1 MSTSSLDKM
10 FEIIFSDTPDLS
22 VVRECGA
29 DMTGAELV
37 ETLSL
42 IREKALE
49 ASGVETVR
57 SLAGVVANL
66 LLGAALY
73 NSFPEKT
80 DATVRNSV
88 SRIAG
93 AAAEMFDLDV
103 GDQALAQVARLAEA
117 ILSLEPAALADV
129 YDLFGQGLGEDAR
142 IRLLRL
148 LAGCGD
154 ADYNRR
160 YGPALGEALSAR
172 RARLA
177 AEADRTDVTPTEGG
191 EPVSPDGLAESAFD
205 VGDAVA
211 SSNAD
216 DQAPLDDDG
225 NSITAVTHPESDDP
239 AERQQTLQ
247 LEPAGQE
254 VVQGV
259 FVDTVADGIAV
270 DGDAPVAATDELA
283 DLAAFEADLTRSP
296 KDRDLRAAYI
306 RMAIDLGSVER
317 AVSFLARIATGL
329 HDSDKAAAL
338 IDLATLH
345 LDGTGD
351 SDAAMTALESAL
363 DADRSGREALQRYAD
378 LAVASE
384 LAERGAVF
392 LETVRRALTGTP
404 SEIPLL
410 THLGRLLGLLG
421 RDDEAEKLWRRLRA
435 LDPRNLEALEFYIGY
450 YGRKSDWQ
458 KQFATA
464 QFELSVVDG
473 DGDRIR
479 LNLLMADVAEN
490 RLNNLDRAAE
500 AHKRILQLS
509 PENVD
514 SFEALVCLFEKSR
527 KWHQLVEMYNDR
539 IRRLPLEDVDQKV
552 ALLFRI
558 VEIYQ
563 NPEKQPS
570 QENMLAAYSRIAD
583 ISPTNVQALDTLDR
597 GYQTSERWPDLLK
610 VLEKKI
616 ELTEDPVELLELFN
630 RVAEIVINRMSN
642 ETQAIPFLEKIL
654 ELDPENLDVV
664 LKLKSIY
671 SHKHNQEKHYAMLKR
686 EIAMVQGAER
696 ERILLSAA
704 EMARDKLLLFEEAL
718 ELYSQAY
725 RQNGTLREAREN
737 MHALFDR
744 MERWSDYALFLD
756 SEVECEM
763 PDRRRIELLHKLAE
777 IRSVHLGDPAG
788 AETVYQKILSIDP
801 SDDLATDRLEAMLL
815 QQGRFQEI
823 YDVYRKMD
831 DVRKFV
837 AQITSFDA
845 QKGVSPSYRKEMCL
859 ILARACE
866 IDLKEPERALEFM
879 EQAFQADPA
888 DDSVGR
894 KVLATAMKKKDFK
907 RAERVLKILTATASE
922 PTARQEDFV
931 KLSKLYSETGRPS
944 DAFDALADGIKADL
958 ESDSLQKLVA
968 EAIDSGTS
976 AELWQP
982 LAGLLA
988 DVVTAPAEDA
998 WRQQILMVLGRIQAE
1013 RLLFHEDARTTF
1025 EKVLAIDPG
1034 ALEALDA
1041 LEAIAMQQQDF
1052 TALECV
1058 LTRRIDALDG
1068 DVERQAVLLRLG
1080 ALYEDLIGDDEKAA
1094 DAFARAAELA
1104 AEPDRVV
1111 LSGLHRT
1118 YDRLERFPELAD
1130 VIRKE
1135 RLLATQDWER
1145 TALDIELAGVLA
1157 DGLGQ
1162 FDDALAVLDGILCD
1176 ADNDK
1181 AMALVRRIFDED
1193 FDTDTA
1199 GSILRTVYS
1208 RVGDSAGLLGVVETM
1223 INRSTRNDVK
1233 AALLVQAAG
1242 ILSADLGDPAGA
1254 FSRLASSI
1262 RLFPTEENVRLAL
1275 GLAQDVD
1282 GFRALAEAIQAV
1294 AEPELPT
1301 GDDFPELDPEIQAL
1315 LFGTLGNLYGRK
1327 LGQPRKAVLAMERV
1341 MALADVDEP
1350 FLTEML
1356 TLYRAVDD
1364 IDSALEAFDR
1374 LQAVQAPDDSRHTMI
1389 EKAMYAA
1396 ANGRI
1401 DTAVAALRDV
1411 AGRAFDTEAD
1421 SLLEEMLLE
1430 HGRYGDLIEL
1440 LQVKLE
1446 RPGYADSR
1454 AETCFRI
1461 AGVFRTQ
1468 MKMASEAARFV
1479 RQAIVESSGRADIV
1493 AFAVELVLDRSVPDR
1508 KSFAP
1513 ELAETLIESLQG
1525 QPDGAGTVADLLRVT
1540 AEFCEDPL
1548 QRVAILNRLAELQ
1561 DMTGDHVGRFDT
1573 LSQALANT
1581 PGDAELAAAFVASAI
1596 RAGAGVR
1603 AVERLGRFAASV
1615 TGPDRIRLS
1624 MAAAELAKDHVG
1636 DEPGA
1641 VAIYRTLL
1649 VEHPDNVQVIQALE
1663 TLLQK
1668 MGNDADRVPLLERLA
1683 VLEDDLSRRR
1693 TIRLKAAILA
1703 SSSGDP
1709 LTASGFLKFVVD
1721 ARPDENALDPESE
1734 QAARSLIDVSVDLD
1748 DFDTVAEMHLLL
1760 GRLLPDVNE
1769 RRSSLLAAAEVS
1781 RDRLGH
1787 PADALNIFTGLLK
1800 VDESDVVAR
1809 DAAREL
1815 ARKIDNVRVLMDIL
1829 RYDVATADDSSRRNA
1844 ALLEW
1849 ATISLRIDVNDT
1861 DGAIETLRRVL
1872 QDDPSNAAAIKLVES
1887 IYDDSE
1893 AAPAAARLLIDAAQR
1908 SGDGE
1913 LLVRTLRVAIGQTG
1927 EPAERAAMLK
1937 TVGMTLVRLERNA
1950 EAVEAFADAFLEM
1963 PSEPETL
1970 QDLFDQLVRQQ
1981 RPELLSERVDAA
1993 CDLMPDDAVDAVI
2006 DLRLRAA
2013 ALLNQ
2018 VPGKS
2023 EDAFV
2028 ILRRALAIRESDPAV
2043 IRAIIDLTQ
2052 DAGMWLHYVEI
2063 QRLNIAY
2070 ILSSPDEKADA
2081 WLECGA
2087 IYADADRLNDQD
2099 LAAECY
2105 REVLA
2110 IRPLDRAALDV
2121 LARILGAAG
2130 DKEGLRILWQCELA
2144 AWEGLPSDQRD
2155 EGRMTRLRISV
2166 AEGALE
2172 SGVLAD
2178 AVAAATAIIES
2189 RAADAHSLDVTVK
2202 IYRETLDLELFN
2214 KLTSLLADRNEHRRL
2229 LDLYRFVYSRKDVPP
2244 GPEVCLRKSIELDEK
2259 LRLHDFR
2266 FEDLGRL
2273 VELVPTDAANMA
2285 TYIEVGRK
2293 LGRMAKVAALL
2304 EKTLAAFQDREV
2316 AFEVAMQL
2324 AEIYESDLKKPED
2337 ATNYLRLA
2345 FLRRPEDRG
2354 VVERLAAAYVGL
2366 EQYGDL
2372 ALLFENLGDLT
2383 VDASERI
2390 EHYFKAAKVQRDN
2403 VGSPDGAI
2411 EILKKIMDIDP
2422 SNMAAIDALEQV
2434 SRQTENF
2441 PELAVWLQHR
2451 ADVTTDEGI
2460 RRALLLELSDLMAT
2474 RLGRPGDAASV
2485 LEALQEALPQDL
2497 EVWGRLEKA
2506 LLALGAFDRLADMYM
2521 RLAGVVLIDEHRLAA
2536 LKKAASVFEARLN
2549 DRFQAVHALEEI
2561 LNIDPRDSFA
2571 CVRLGEMLE
2580 ADEDWPALARHLA
2593 GCCDASQDSQ
2603 ARAGLALR
2611 VADLYMS
2618 RLDRRGDAVGYF
2630 KIALD
2635 FDPSIPE
2642 AREGL
2647 MSLVGEGDWSVDA
2660 AMILED
2666 VFSRTGESDRLLD
2679 VLRRQLVTL
2688 HTGSER
2694 AAILMR
2700 MAEVQA
2706 VQPGMTGEAVS
2717 LVGQALAEAPGK
2729 ADVLARLQAMAE
2741 SAGLWQQAYDLVAA
2755 ALANA
2760 ADDEALARLHR
2771 FAGTVAASRLDDF
2784 ERAAGH
2790 LETFLSLQG
2799 PDAEVLE
2806 SLDAIYGR
2814 MGRRADQ
2821 AAILRQRISLA
2832 GDDAGSALQLR
2843 LAAALMDDSRDVDTA
2858 FEIARKVLKKEPA
2871 NQDALKFITDITS
2884 DPIVGRRAMDVLRR
2898 AFRESRND
2906 SELLRA
2912 VENQILN
2919 SHESAELIELHCE
2932 AAGAAGSLGNSEL
2945 QLVHLGAALALD
2957 PSSEDVLMD
2966 VLETA
2971 GRNGNGKLAWAI
2983 LKRAAQAAS
2992 WPDLEKKLL
3001 LDSVALAG
3009 QTGFEDQGQIEAALR
3024 RVLEIDPAN
3033 RTALDALDATFKD
3046 TGRQADLIAMLRH
3059 KLRLNLTQDE
3069 RVATLL
3075 RLGGMLEGT
3084 GELKQAAEAFEEA
3097 VVLEPGDLN
3106 LLNRLRAIYTNLG
3119 DVKGQIDTIERVSI
3133 AAKAPKARISGLLEV
3148 ALLQREQ
3155 LGDLKAAMATL
3166 ERVIADD
3173 PGNLTG
3179 RQRLED
3185 VYEDVGDFQALV
3197 RLLSNVLDSKA
3208 DATEKVR
3215 CAMKAAQVSEIE
3227 LDNVPMA
3234 ISLVRRAWAIDPENR
3249 EVIDDLMRLY
3259 FKTEDWTSLIGVVR
3273 ARAAIETDEAARMQ
3287 ALVTAVQIA
3296 VEQVGDQ
3303 GLAAIISREIL
3314 QIRPDHHESIL
3325 LLARMAE
3332 SRQHDAEALELFKQ
3346 LAGDSVPPKFRIDGL
3361 LGTARMLTRAGA
3373 EGDLAADYI
3382 RQAAG
3387 LDPEHPAVRQ
3397 FLKASY
3403 LENGDY
3409 SRLAECLDREL
3420 AAAATDEER
3429 AAVSMDMAEIYLNRL
3444 SDGDK
3449 FLEYAMKAYGYRRD
3463 DPRTVTALVDY
3474 FLKNGRDSEAVP
3486 YLEWLIN
3493 YLEAK
3498 RLLKELPPYAHAL
3511 GRILEASGDGR
3522 RAVDFY
3528 RICHEHDAANIDN
3541 ALALG
3546 RLHIRHNDM
3555 EKALRVM
3562 QPMLLRIDSLP
3573 GDQKREILLSLARI
3587 NENRGDLK
3595 KARQFVNRLLTEQ
3608 PDCADAREMLSRL

>member
-1 MSTSSLDKM
+1 VA
-10 FEIIFSDTPDLS
+10 I
-22 VVRECGA
+22 
-29 DMTGAELV
+29 AE
-37 ETLSL
+37 
-42 IREKALE
+42 
-49 ASGVETVR
+49 
-57 SLAGVVANL
+57 
-66 LLGAALY
+66 
-73 NSFPEKT
+73 
-80 DATVRNSV
+80 
-88 SRIAG
+88 
-93 AAAEMFDLDV
+93 
-103 GDQALAQVARLAEA
+103 
-117 ILSLEPAALADV
+117 
-129 YDLFGQGLGEDAR
+129 
-142 IRLLRL
+142 
-148 LAGCGD
+148 
-154 ADYNRR
+154 
-160 YGPALGEALSAR
+160 
-172 RARLA
+172 
-177 AEADRTDVTPTEGG
+177 EGG
-191 EPVSPDGLAESAFD
+191 LS
-205 VGDAVA
+205 
-211 SSNAD
+211 
-216 DQAPLDDDG
+216 
-225 NSITAVTHPESDDP
+225 
-239 AERQQTLQ
+239 
-247 LEPAGQE
+247 
-254 VVQGV
+254 
-259 FVDTVADGIAV
+259 
-270 DGDAPVAATDELA
+270 
-283 DLAAFEADLTRSP
+283 
-296 KDRDLRAAYI
+296 
-306 RMAIDLGSVER
+306 
-317 AVSFLARIATGL
+317 
-329 HDSDKAAAL
+329 
-338 IDLATLH
+338 
-345 LDGTGD
+345 
-351 SDAAMTALESAL
+351 
-363 DADRSGREALQRYAD
+363 
-378 LAVASE
+378 
-384 LAERGAVF
+384 ERGAAF

-410 THLGRLLGLLG
+410 TSLGRLLGLSG
-421 RDDEAEKLWRRLRA
+421 RDDDAEKLWRRLRA
-435 LDPRNLEALEFYIGY
+435 LDPRNIEALEFYIGY

-464 QFELSVVDG
+464 QFELSVVDS
-473 DGDRIR
+473 DRDRIR

-500 AHKRILQLS
+500 AHKRILSLA
-509 PENVD
+509 PENLD
-514 SFEALVCLFEKSR
+514 SFEALVCLYEKSR

-539 IRRLPLEDVDQKV
+539 IRRLPAEDVDQKV

-558 VEIYQ
+558 VEVYQ
-563 NPEKQPS
+563 NPEKQPG

-704 EMARDKLLLFEEAL
+704 EMARDKLLLFDEAL
-718 ELYSQAY
+718 ELYSEAY

-744 MERWSDYALFLD
+744 MERWADYAVFLD

-777 IRSVHLGDPAG
+777 IRATHLGDPVG
-788 AETVYQKILSIDP
+788 AETVFQKILSIDP

-845 QKGVSPSYRKEMCL
+845 QKGVNPGFRKEMCL
-859 ILARACE
+859 ILAQACE
-866 IDLKEPERALEFM
+866 VDLKEPERALEFM

-894 KVLATAMKKKDFK
+894 KVLSTAMKKKDFK

-922 PTARQEDFV
+922 PAARQEDFV
-931 KLSKLYSETGRPS
+931 KLSKLYRDTERPS
-944 DAFDALADGIKADL
+944 DAFDALADGIRADL
-958 ESDSLQKLVA
+958 DSDGLQKLVA
-968 EAIDSGTS
+968 EAIDSGT
-976 AELWQP
+976 AGELWQP
-982 LAGLLA
+982 LATLLS
-988 DVVTAPAEDA
+988 DVVTAPSDDK

-1034 ALEALDA
+1034 ALEALDV
-1041 LEAIAMQQQDF
+1041 LESIAMQQQDF
-1052 TALECV
+1052 TALEGV
-1058 LTRRIDALDG
+1058 LIRRIDALKLDS
-1068 DVERQAVLLRLG
+1068 DRQAVLVRLG

-1094 DAFARAAELA
+1094 AAFARAAELA
-1104 AEPDRVV
+1104 AEPDRAV
-1111 LSGLHRT
+1111 LAGLHRT

-1135 RLLATQDWER
+1135 RLLAPQDWER
-1145 TALDIELAGVLA
+1145 IALDIELAAVLA

-1181 AMALVRRIFDED
+1181 ALALVRRIFDD
-1193 FDTDTA
+1193 GSDTDTA
-1199 GSILRTVYS
+1199 GSILRTVYA
-1208 RVGDSAGLLGVVETM
+1208 RTGDSAGLLGVIETM
-1223 INRSTRNDVK
+1223 IERAGRNDAK

-1242 ILSADLGDPAGA
+1242 ILSADLGDPSGA
-1254 FSRLASSI
+1254 FERLASSI
-1262 RLFPTEENVRLAL
+1262 RLFPTEENVTLAL
-1275 GLAQDVD
+1275 GLAQEVD
-1282 GFRALAEAIQAV
+1282 GFRLLADAIQSVVDPDV
-1294 AEPELPT
+1294 AAAEDL
-1301 GDDFPELDPEIQAL
+1301 PELDPEIQAL

-1327 LGQPRKAVLAMERV
+1327 LGQPGKAVMAMERV
-1341 MALADVDEP
+1341 MALTDVDES
-1350 FLTEML
+1350 FLAEML
-1356 TLYRAVDD
+1356 TLYRAVDAV
-1364 IDSALEAFDR
+1364 DSALSAFDR
-1374 LQAVQAPDDSRHTMI
+1374 LQAAQSVADARSTLI

-1411 AGRAFDTEAD
+1411 AGRTFDPEAD

-1440 LQVKLE
+1440 LQARIE
-1446 RPGYADSR
+1446 RPEYESER
-1454 AETCFRI
+1454 AETAFRI
-1461 AGVFRTQ
+1461 AGVFRTH

-1479 RQAIVESSGRADIV
+1479 RQAIKESQGRADIV
-1493 AFAVELVLDRSVPDR
+1493 AFAVEMVLDRSISDR
-1508 KSFAP
+1508 RSFAP
-1513 ELAETLIESLQG
+1513 ELAETLIDTLEAGQG
-1525 QPDGAGTVADLLRVT
+1525 DSGTVADLLRLR
-1540 AEFCEDPL
+1540 AEFCNDSI
-1548 QRVAILNRLAELQ
+1548 QRVAILNRLAALQ
-1561 DMTGDHVGRFDT
+1561 DSTGDHVGRFDT
-1573 LSQALANT
+1573 LSQALGNT
-1581 PGDAELAAAFVASAI
+1581 PGDAELAEAFVAAAVK
-1596 RAGAGVR
+1596 AGAAVR
-1603 AVERLGRFAASV
+1603 AVERLGRFASSAS
-1615 TGPDRIRLS
+1615 GSDRVRLL
-1624 MAAAELAKDHVG
+1624 MAAAALAKDHAG

-1641 VAIYRTLL
+1641 VQIYRGLL
-1649 VEHPDNVQVIQALE
+1649 TEFPDDVQVIEALE
-1663 TLLQK
+1663 QLLQA
-1668 MGNDADRVPLLERLA
+1668 MGSDAERVPLLERLA
-1683 VLEDDLSRRR
+1683 VLADDLSRRR
-1693 TIRLKAAILA
+1693 TIRLKAAIIAA
-1703 SSSGDP
+1703 SSNDP

-1721 ARPDENALDPESE
+1721 ARPDEDALDAESE
-1734 QAARSLIDVSVDLD
+1734 DAARRLVDVSMELD

-1760 GRLLPDVNE
+1760 GRLLPDAE
-1769 RRSSLLAAAEVS
+1769 ARRACLLAAAEVT

-1787 PADALNIFTGLLK
+1787 PTDALTIFTGLLK
-1800 VDESDVVAR
+1800 VDENDAVAR
-1809 DAAREL
+1809 DAARDL
-1815 ARKIDNVRVLMDIL
+1815 ARKTENVRVLMDIL
-1829 RYDVATADDSSRRNA
+1829 RHDVATAVDSNARNA
-1844 ALLEW
+1844 ALLES
-1849 ATISLRIDVNDT
+1849 ATVSLRIDVNDT
-1861 DGAIETLRRVL
+1861 DGAIEALRLVL
-1872 QDDPSNAAAIKLVES
+1872 LDDPSNAAAVRLCES
-1887 IYDDSE
+1887 IYDDHE
-1893 AAPAAARLLIDAAQR
+1893 AAPEAARLLIDAAER

-1913 LLVRTLRVAIGQTG
+1913 LLVRTLRIAIGQTG
-1927 EPAERAAMLK
+1927 DPVERAAKLK
-1937 TVGMTLVRLERNA
+1937 TVGTTLVKLDRNA
-1950 EAVEAFADAFLEM
+1950 EAVEAFADAFLER

-1970 QDLFDQLVRQQ
+1970 RDLFDQLVRLE

-1993 CDLMPDDAVDAVI
+1993 CDLMPDGAIDDVI

-2013 ALLNQ
+2013 ALLNTI
-2018 VPGKS
+2018 PGKA

-2028 ILRRALAIRESDPAV
+2028 ILRRALALRESDPAV

-2052 DAGMWLHYVEI
+2052 EAGMWRHYVEI

-2070 ILSSPDEKADA
+2070 LLSTPDEKADA

-2087 IYADADRLNDQD
+2087 IYADADRLDDQD

-2130 DKEGLRILWQCELA
+2130 DTEGLRILWQCELA
-2144 AWEGLPSDQRD
+2144 AWEGLSPEQRD

-2166 AEGALE
+2166 AEGALA
-2172 SGVLAD
+2172 SGGGSD
-2178 AVAAATAIIES
+2178 AVSAAMAIIES
-2189 RAADAHSLDVTVK
+2189 KAADAHSLDVAVK

-2214 KLTSLLADRNEHRRL
+2214 QLTALLSERNEHRRL

-2244 GPEVCLRKSIELDEK
+2244 GPEACLRKSIELDEK

-2285 TYIEVGRK
+2285 TYVEVGRK
-2293 LGRMAKVAALL
+2293 LGRMVKVAALL

-2324 AEIYESDLKKPED
+2324 AEIYEVDLKKPED

-2345 FLRRPEDRG
+2345 FLRRPEDRL
-2354 VVERLAAAYVGL
+2354 VVERLAAAYIGL
-2366 EQYGDL
+2366 GQFGDL
-2372 ALLFENLGDLT
+2372 ALLYENLGDLT

-2390 EHYFKAAKVQRDN
+2390 EHYFKAAEVQREK
-2403 VGSPDGAI
+2403 VASPDGAI

-2434 SRQTENF
+2434 SRQTGNY

-2451 ADVTTDEGI
+2451 ADVTTDSEA
-2460 RRALLLELSDLMAT
+2460 RRTLLLELADLYST

-2485 LEALQEALPQDL
+2485 LESLQEALPQDL
-2497 EVWGRLEKA
+2497 EVWARLEKT
-2506 LLALGAFDRLADMYM
+2506 LLSLGTFDRLADMYM
-2521 RLAGVVLIDEHRLAA
+2521 RLAGVVEADEHRLAA
-2536 LKKAASVFEARLN
+2536 LKKAASVFEARLD
-2549 DRFQAVHALEEI
+2549 DRFQAVHALQEI
-2561 LNIDPRDSFA
+2561 LKIDPRDSFA

-2593 GCCDASQDSQ
+2593 GCCNASEDAQ

-2618 RLDRRGDAVGYF
+2618 RLDRQADAIAYF
-2630 KIALD
+2630 KMALD
-2635 FDPSIPE
+2635 FDPKIAE

-2647 MSLVGEGDWSVDA
+2647 MSLVGEGECSVDA
-2660 AMILED
+2660 AVILEE
-2666 VFSRTGESDRLLD
+2666 VFSRTGESASLLE
-2679 VLRRQLVTL
+2679 VLRRQLGTV

-2706 VQPGMTGEAVS
+2706 ALPGMAGEAAA

-2729 ADVLARLQAMAE
+2729 VDVLARLQAMAE
-2741 SAGLWQQAYDLVAA
+2741 GAGLWQQAYDLVAA

-2771 FAGTVAASRLDDF
+2771 FAGTVAGGKLDDF
-2784 ERAAGH
+2784 ERAAAH
-2790 LETFLSLQG
+2790 LETFLALQDV
-2799 PDAEVLE
+2799 DAEVLE
-2806 SLDAIYGR
+2806 MLDMIYGR
-2814 MGRRADQ
+2814 LGRRADQ
-2821 AAILRQRISLA
+2821 ADILRQRISLA
-2832 GDDAGSALQLR
+2832 GDDVDSALQLR

-2858 FEIARKVLKKEPA
+2858 FDIARRVLKREPS
-2871 NQDALKFITDITS
+2871 NQDALKFMTDITS

-2957 PSSEDVLMD
+2957 PSSDKVLAD

-3001 LDSVALAG
+3001 LDAVALAG
-3009 QTGFEDQGQIEAALR
+3009 RTGFDDQGQTEAALR

-3046 TGRQADLIAMLRH
+3046 AGRQTDLMAMLRH
-3059 KLRLNLTQDE
+3059 KLRLNLSQEE
-3069 RVATLL
+3069 RVSTLL
-3075 RLGGMLEGT
+3075 RLGGILEGS
-3084 GELKQAAEAFEEA
+3084 GELKQAAESFEEA

-3106 LLNRLRAIYTNLG
+3106 LLNRLRAIYANLG

-3133 AAKAPKARISGLLEV
+3133 AARTPKARISGLLEV
-3148 ALLQREQ
+3148 AALQKDQ

-3173 PGNLTG
+3173 PGNLAG
-3179 RQRLED
+3179 RQRLEE
-3185 VYEDVGDFQALV
+3185 VYEELGDFQALV

-3208 DATEKVR
+3208 EAAEKVR
-3215 CAMKAAQVSEIE
+3215 CAMKAAQISEIE

-3234 ISLVRRAWAIDPENR
+3234 ISLVRRAWSVEPENR

-3273 ARAAIETDEAARMQ
+3273 ARAAIETNEAARMQ

-3325 LLARMAE
+3325 LLAEMAE
-3332 SRQHDAEALELFKQ
+3332 SRQQDSEALELFKQ
-3346 LAGDSVPPKFRIDGL
+3346 LAEPDVPAKFRIDGL
-3361 LGTARMLTRAGA
+3361 LGTARLLVRAGG
-3373 EGDLAADYI
+3373 EGDVAAEYI
-3382 RQAAG
+3382 RQAAA
-3387 LDPEHPAVRQ
+3387 LDPEHPAVRK

-3403 LENGDY
+3403 LEDGEY
-3409 SRLAECLDREL
+3409 SKLAECLDLEL
-3420 AAAATDEER
+3420 AAAGTDEER
-3429 AAVSMDMAEIYLNRL
+3429 AAVSMDMAEIYLNHL
-3444 SDGDK
+3444 SDGEK
-3449 FLEYAMKAYGYRRD
+3449 FLEYALKAYGYRRD
-3463 DPRTVTALVDY
+3463 DPRTVTALVDF

-3486 YLEWLIN
+3486 YLEWLVN

-3498 RLLKELPPYAHAL
+3498 RLLKELPPYANAL

-3573 GDQKREILLSLARI
+3573 LDQKKEILLSLARI

-3608 PDCADAREMLSRL
+3608 PDCAEAREMLSRL